1 MYRQQSIGA
10 VALGSFAQ
18 RRRIVAFD
26 LLGIGDQLLLQVGQ
40 RQAQR
45 QTTVLG
51 GAAQGLGTG
60 LAITDQVAALDRVVQ
75 PPPQY
80 RGPVTAPQRQAS
92 LAQSPLGA
100 TWVEL
105 DHY

>member
-60 LAITDQVAALDRVVQ
+60 LAITDQAAALNGIVQ

-80 RGPVTAPQRQAS
+80 RGPVTAPQSQAS